1 MNKEQKISSILDSL
15 DGIERAAPR
24 PFFYTRLRARME
36 NATDMAER
44 VLHFISRPAV
54 GIAAVLLI
62 IVINAF
68 AIYLGAPVKGN
79 ESASANTTEIA
90 SVDEYSQVNM
100 TFFDI
105 EK

>member
-1 MNKEQKISSILDSL
+1 MNKEQKISSILNSL
-15 DGIERAAPR
+15 DGIERAVPR
-24 PFFYTRLRARME
+24 PFFYTRVHARLE

-44 VLHFISRPAV
+44 LLHFISRPVV

-79 ESASANTTEIA
+79 ESTSANTTEIA

>member
-1 MNKEQKISSILDSL
+1 MNKEQKISTILNSL
-15 DGIERAAPR
+15 EGIERATPR
-24 PFFYTRLRARME
+24 PFFYTRLRARID

-44 VLHFISRPAV
+44 VLRIISRPAV

-62 IVINAF
+62 IVINAL
-68 AIYLGAPVKGN
+68 AIYLGAPVSNN
-79 ESASANTTEIA
+79 EGASATSTEFA
-90 SVDEYSQVNM
+90 SVDEYSQVNL